1 MERIREGFFWLFFVL
16 IPVAI
21 VLYITSAPL
30 REFESNLLF
39 GDDLLENE
47 TFTPETQGML
57 IEELSDEDNKYIIK
71 KVDNQSNC
79 AIVSCAAFSET
90 QNYYA
95 LILKRAI
102 GKNHTVIS
110 LYDSNDNYLKSY
122 SFTAGFEGCELKNN
136 FLNIVTS
143 KYRRLISIDIENDTY
158 TVWKINSWLEIEAPE
173 NYQKAN
179 SESFFKINE
188 SADYRQTLTSLIR
201 IDSEGN
207 STNIYDS
214 QTNLILQAL
223 FYLLIVVLAVIACFR
238 LNQLYEA
245 IEECDNKIIPG
256 IRFIVCLALFISLI
270 LLLNGGT
277 F

>member
-1 MERIREGFFWLFFVL
+1 MSE
-16 IPVAI
+16 
-21 VLYITSAPL
+21 
-30 REFESNLLF
+30 
-39 GDDLLENE
+39 EN
-47 TFTPETQGML
+47 
-57 IEELSDEDNKYIIK
+57 K
-71 KVDNQSNC
+71 
-79 AIVSCAAFSET
+79 
-90 QNYYA
+90 
-95 LILKRAI
+95 
-102 GKNHTVIS
+102 
-110 LYDSNDNYLKSY
+110 
-122 SFTAGFEGCELKNN
+122 
-136 FLNIVTS
+136 
-143 KYRRLISIDIENDTY
+143 IDIENDTY

-173 NYQKAN
+173 NYRKAN

-223 FYLLIVVLAVIACFR
+223 FYLLIVVLAVIAYFR

-270 LLLNGGT
+270 LLLIGGT